1 MTSHSPKKSVP
12 YTSHMA
18 GHYMV
23 SAVPVVQS
31 TATIASIEKLLENKG
46 VSFSSINYIY
56 VVNLSH
62 QLVGVVS
69 IKEIFSQTKEV
80 VVGTLVH
87 QKLITVTPETNTE
100 KMVRIAFRYR
110 IKAVPVVDE
119 MGHFLGVVSSNEIIS
134 LLHTKRVEDALR
146 HAGSTRLDNPT
157 ESILFGS
164 VWLHVRKRLPWLIAG
179 LGGGLAGALIV
190 RSFEQTLA
198 EQLMVA
204 AFIPTVIYMADAVGS
219 QTEIIFVRAMA
230 LDHALKFRRYFT
242 REFWVNF
249 MLATILGTGML
260 VISALWLGEV
270 LLAFVLGLAIFFTTM
285 SAVLVA
291 LLVPYLFERMGYDPA
306 VASSPMA
313 TIVRNILSLAIY
325 FLIVVTLL

>member
-1 MTSHSPKKSVP
+1 MKSPTHSKHTP

-23 SAVPVVQS
+23 SAVPVVQN
-31 TATIASIEKLLENKG
+31 TATIDMVERLLETKG
-46 VSFSSINYIY
+46 VSFVSINYMY
-56 VVNLSH
+56 LVNPSH

-69 IKEIFSQTKEV
+69 IKEIFSQDKDV

-87 QKLITVTPETNTE
+87 QKLITVTPETSTE
-100 KMVRIAFRYR
+100 KMVRLAFRHR
-110 IKAVPVVDE
+110 IKAVPVVDG
-119 MGHFLGVVSSNEIIS
+119 MGHFLGVVSSNEIIA

-146 HAGSTRLDNPT
+146 HAGSRRLDNPT
-157 ESILFGS
+157 ESILSGS
-164 VWLHVRKRLPWLIAG
+164 VWLHVHKRLPWLIAG

-219 QTEIIFVRAMA
+219 QTEIIFIRAMA
-230 LDHALKFRRYFT
+230 LEHNFKFQRYFT
-242 REFWVNF
+242 REFLVNII
-249 MLATILGTGML
+249 LAGILGTGML
-260 VISALWLGEV
+260 LVSVLWLQNS
-270 LLAFVLGLAIFFTTM
+270 LLALVLGLAIFFTTM
-285 SAVLVA
+285 SSVLVA
-291 LLVPYLFERMGYDPA
+291 LLIPYLFERMGYDPA